1 MGGVEN
7 KGAGALS
14 WLLGCKGWCVLSGV
28 LADEGRGSR
37 EVLRGMGLNVG
48 MRSRK
53 PRRATL
59 KQFQIASQWQ
69 AKGIHSRGEK
79 FSCQT
84 VGLKI
89 GRGVKEQL
97 GSVSS

>member
-1 MGGVEN
+1 M
-7 KGAGALS
+7 
-14 WLLGCKGWCVLSGV
+14 LSGV

-69 AKGIHSRGEK
+69 AKGIQQRREILLPNGGFEDRK
-79 FSCQT
+79 RCEGA
-84 VGLKI
+84 VGLSLLL
-89 GRGVKEQL
+89 KEPM
-97 GSVSS
+97 V